1 MTPEELNQAR
11 TNPDFINYLEE
22 TRTQAI
28 ATKNIAALYEVLDS
42 LLILDLDEDK
52 VNEVYEYILKIAFE
66 NVEKIVN
73 SGAKLSLEAD
83 ELYYVRSF
91 YEHAIE
97 KWSYEDIE
105 GAKELFFVL
114 SNIVDDE
121 KLSNALNIHAICC
134 SKNYN
139 LEQFY
144 ETMVDTNSCEMEEQY
159 GYFIVHFQ
167 EDTQSFLKQNEVT
180 LKILHNNLKHLLD

>member
-1 MTPEELNQAR
+1 MTQEELNQAR
-11 TNPDFINYLEE
+11 TNPEFITYLEE
-22 TRTQAI
+22 TRQQAI
-28 ATKNIAALYEVLDS
+28 ETKNIAALYEVLDS

-52 VNEVYEYILKIAFE
+52 VNDVYEHILKIAFE

-73 SGAKLSLEAD
+73 TGAKLSLEND

-97 KWSYEDIE
+97 KWSYDDID

-121 KLSNALNIHAICC
+121 KLKDALSVHAVMC

-144 ETMVDTNSCEMEEQY
+144 ETMVDTNSCEMEEKY

-167 EDTQSFLKQNEVT
+167 EETQSFLKQNEVT